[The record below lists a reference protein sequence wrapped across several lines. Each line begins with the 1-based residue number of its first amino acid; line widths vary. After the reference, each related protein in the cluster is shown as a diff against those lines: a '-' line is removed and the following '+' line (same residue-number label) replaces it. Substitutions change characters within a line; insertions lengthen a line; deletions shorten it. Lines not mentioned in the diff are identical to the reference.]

1 MILSQA
7 IILSNFGYTYVHL
20 NCDQDESLYSKYQW
34 SSDKIIQ
41 ENNDYRMEYILYVN
55 IRNFGG

>member
-7 IILSNFGYTYVHL
+7 IILSISGYTYVHF
-20 NCDQDESLYSKYQW
+20 CDQDESLYSKYQW